1 MITEWTVDRNKLFWL
16 VAAVSALTV
25 LPFLGETI
33 FYSKGEPRE
42 AIVAVSMLQ
51 SGNWILPV
59 NYGTDI
65 AYKPP
70 FLYWC
75 IAAVSWLTGGEVTEY
90 AARFPSAV
98 AFLAMQLVFF
108 RFVSK
113 RCGTSVALLTSLL
126 LLTSFEVHRAA
137 VACRLDMLQVSFIVI
152 SLCLLFRW
160 DEKGCRGVPWMA
172 VVLMACATLTKGP
185 VGSIFPCV
193 CIGLYQL
200 LRGRGVGVTF
210 FSLLGIGLLT
220 LIPLGVWFWAA
231 YIQGGD
237 AFMNLMLEEN
247 TGRFFNKMSYPSHH
261 NPVWYNFLTITW
273 GWIPWTLV
281 LLLSLFGLKWRNFRL
296 LPSASTWKERF
307 GLGWRRFRAQPPFR
321 LYAWVVILFIFIF
334 YCIPESKRSVYLLPI
349 YPFMGML
356 LSGYLLRQVQRG
368 SAVFRVSAWIFAMI
382 GLLLTTVL
390 ALVRLDL
397 IPASVWGDGR
407 HAAENVAFMH
417 ALRDAAYSPLQWIL
431 ILLPVV
437 AAVWTL
443 AMLRRR
449 AGAMSLLGCVGGCM
463 LAVFLALDGV
473 YQPTVLAVK
482 SDKKLAGLFAQY
494 VPQGPVYSY
503 TDRLIRFYCANYYL
517 DDRMRNFSLEEPEG
531 NGYVA
536 LSVKV
541 KDEFLS
547 RYADVYRLTEV
558 CETPY
563 RSCDLRANILIYKFE
578 KK

>member
-1 MITEWTVDRNKLFWL
+1 MKDMTWNREKTFWL
-16 VAAVSALTV
+16 VAAVSALAV

-59 NYGTDI
+59 NYGADI

-75 IAAVSWLTGGEVTEY
+75 IAAVSWLFGGEVSEY
-90 AARFPSAV
+90 TARFPSAA

-108 RFVSK
+108 RFVAK
-113 RCGTSVALLTSLL
+113 RKDTATALLSAVL

-137 VACRLDMLQVSFIVI
+137 VACRLDMLQVSFIVM

-160 DEKGCRGVPWMA
+160 DEKGCHGVPWVA

-193 CIGLYQL
+193 CIGIYQL
-200 LRGRGVGVTF
+200 LRGRRLASTF

-220 LIPLGVWFWAA
+220 LVPLALWFWAA
-231 YIQGGD
+231 YRQGGD

-261 NPVWYNFLTITW
+261 NPLWYNFLTIIW

-281 LLLSLFGLKWRNFRL
+281 LIISLFGLKWKKIHLR
-296 LPSASTWKERF
+296 SAGESWKECLRHA
-307 GLGWRRFRAQPPFR
+307 WCRFRSQPPLQLF
-321 LYAWVVILFIFIF
+321 AWVVILFIFIF

-349 YPFMGML
+349 YPFMAML
-356 LSGYLLRQVQRG
+356 LAQYLLTETGRDTRT
-368 SAVFRVSAWIFAMI
+368 FRISAWLFATLGI
-382 GLLLTTVL
+382 VLTLVF

-397 IPASVWGDGR
+397 IPESLWGNGR

-417 ALRDAAYSPLQWIL
+417 ALRDTSFSFSEWL
-431 ILLPVV
+431 IVLLPVIAAAWSIV
-437 AAVWTL
+437 AVWRKTS
-443 AMLRRR
+443 ATR
-449 AGAMSLLGCVGGCM
+449 LLGGVAVCM
-463 LAVFLALDGV
+463 LCIFMALDGV
-473 YQPTVLAVK
+473 YQPTVLSVK
-482 SDKKLAGLFAQY
+482 SDKKLAECFAGY
-494 VPQGPVYSY
+494 VPDGPIYSY

-517 DDRMRNFSLEEPEG
+517 NDRMRNFSLEEPTG
-531 NGYVA
+531 TGYVV
-536 LSVKV
+536 LSAKV
-541 KDEFLS
+541 KDGFLQHYS
-547 RYADVYRLTEV
+547 PTYRLTEV
-558 CETPY
+558 YTTPY